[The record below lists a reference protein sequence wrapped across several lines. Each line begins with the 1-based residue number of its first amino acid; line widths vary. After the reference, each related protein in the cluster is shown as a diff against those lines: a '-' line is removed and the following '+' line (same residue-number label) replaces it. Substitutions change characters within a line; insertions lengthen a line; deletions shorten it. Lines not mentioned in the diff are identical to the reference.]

1 MSTAAVSCDDASMQH
16 IAGGRRAATSSHAG
30 PLGRAVVFVTLL
42 AIVGGLGA
50 GLDAVTAAA
59 AGAKASDAAI
69 ARQGLLRLSD
79 FPAGWTQ
86 HKHKESK
93 PSGIPACKPTEQVVA
108 KSKKYRSSSPDF
120 AQGELTLAQNTV
132 LVFPKPAQATAYLA
146 PYQLDSAGKCLQQGT
161 EKAFRKV
168 KGTTVDVQQLDL
180 SSAIQAGGGT
190 IDDAVG
196 YELRVTAPQPS
207 GNIELFLVAVAIR
220 TGRAVAGYT
229 TENQNQPLADT
240 DSLINAS
247 LTRLVKA
254 LG

>member
-1 MSTAAVSCDDASMQH
+1 MHH
-16 IAGGRRAATSSHAG
+16 IAGGRR
-30 PLGRAVVFVTLL
+30 VVTVVSLL
-42 AIVGGLGA
+42 AVLGGLGA
-50 GLDAVTAAA
+50 GLEVAPAAA
-59 AGAKASDAAI
+59 AKASDKAI

-93 PSGIPACKPTEQVVA
+93 PTGIAACKATEQVVA
-108 KSKKYRSSSPDF
+108 KYKKYRTSSPDF

-146 PYQLDSAGKCLQQGT
+146 PYQADSAGKCLQQGT
-161 EKAFRKV
+161 EKAFRKI
-168 KGTTVDVQQLDL
+168 KGTTVDVEQLDL

-190 IDDAVG
+190 VDDAVG

-207 GNIELFLVAVAIR
+207 GNIELFLVAIAIR

-229 TENQNQPLADT
+229 TENQDQPLADT
-240 DSLINAS
+240 DSLIDAS
-247 LTRLVKA
+247 LTRLVTA

>member
-1 MSTAAVSCDDASMQH
+1 MHH
-16 IAGGRRAATSSHAG
+16 IGFGQAR
-30 PLGRAVVFVTLL
+30 LGRVVVFVTLL
-42 AIVGGLGA
+42 AVAGGLA
-50 GLDAVTAAA
+50 GLDAGTAVA
-59 AGAKASDAAI
+59 AGAKASDASI

-86 HKHKESK
+86 HKHKDSK
-93 PSGIPACKPTEQVVA
+93 PTGIAACKATEQVVA
-108 KSKKYRSSSPDF
+108 KNKKYRSSSPDF

-146 PYQLDSAGKCLQQGT
+146 PYQADSAGKCLQQGT
-161 EKAFRKV
+161 EKAFRKI

-190 IDDAVG
+190 VDDAVG

-207 GNIELFLVAVAIR
+207 GNIELFFFAIAIR

-229 TENQNQPLADT
+229 TENQDQPLADT
-240 DSLINAS
+240 DSLIDAS
-247 LTRLVKA
+247 LTRLVTA

>member
-1 MSTAAVSCDDASMQH
+1 VA
-16 IAGGRRAATSSHAG
+16 
-30 PLGRAVVFVTLL
+30 VFVTLL
-42 AIVGGLGA
+42 AVLGGLGG
-50 GLDAVTAAA
+50 GLGVVTAAA

-69 ARQGLLRLSD
+69 AKQGLLRLSD

-86 HKHKESK
+86 RRHKDSK
-93 PSGIPACKPTEQVVA
+93 PTGIASCKATEQVVA
-108 KSKKYRSSSPDF
+108 KNKKYKASSPDF

-146 PYQLDSAGKCLQQGT
+146 PYQSDSAAKCLQQST

-180 SSAIQAGGGT
+180 SSAIQAGSGT

-207 GNIELFLVAVAIR
+207 GNIQLFLVAVAIR

-229 TENQNQPLADT
+229 TESQDTPLADT
-240 DSLINAS
+240 DSLINSS

-254 LG
+254 FG